1 MLYICSMRI
10 TKKVHIVKY
19 ITALGLFAILLL
31 QIIWLYNMYML
42 LWNDIKEKAEEQLW
56 VSLELEAIY
65 RIKSI
70 PDTGEPRE
78 ISSGPIEEAG
88 DIKNMVVPLHE
99 TLIQFGYPI
108 EMPQL
113 DSIYTS
119 KLKEQDIQTDIVL
132 NHIKMKDGS
141 ILQSVGAP
149 DVSSFGAIKTE
160 IIPIREDGS
169 EGIQAILLNPYLAI
183 FERMGLLLIATALMM
198 AFVVACIVYQI
209 KVILLQNKIAK
220 LREDFSYAMIHD
232 MKSPLCSIQLGLHLL
247 SSNKQ
252 DEEKRKTTFRIA
264 NDEVEHLL
272 MLTNKILTLS
282 KMESGTLKLDKAN
295 IQIAPVIEDLIEKYS
310 VKAGKPV
317 AFSTDIRQKQ
327 VYAEAEYLKEAI
339 SNLIDNAIKYSGD
352 SVRID
357 ISVGSDDTYT
367 WIKVKDNGFGISHQ
381 DQKKIFEK
389 FERAAAID
397 RNRKGGAAGFGLG
410 LNYVYRVAEAHGG
423 EVRVFSIEGQSSEF
437 TIYLPILIQT
447 IETL

>member
-1 MLYICSMRI
+1 MKISA
-10 TKKVHIVKY
+10 VKY
-19 ITALGLFAILLL
+19 VTALGLIVILLL
-31 QIIWLYNMYML
+31 QTVWLYNTYIL
-42 LWNDIKEKAEEQLW
+42 LEEDLIGKSDEILDNA
-56 VSLELEAIY
+56 VTLEALQRLQVVFESGKADEVIGGPLEKEGNVVNQDLY
-65 RIKSI
+65 LQEALIK
-70 PDTGEPRE
+70 
-78 ISSGPIEEAG
+78 
-88 DIKNMVVPLHE
+88 
-99 TLIQFGYPI
+99 FGYPI
-108 EMPQL
+108 SMSDL

-119 KLKEQDIQTDIVL
+119 KLKEQDIQTAIVL
-132 NHIKMKDGS
+132 NHIKMEDGS

-282 KMESGTLKLDKAN
+282 KMESGTLKLDKTN

>member
-1 MLYICSMRI
+1 MKISA
-10 TKKVHIVKY
+10 VKY
-19 ITALGLFAILLL
+19 VTALGLIVILLL
-31 QIIWLYNMYML
+31 QTVWLYNTYIL
-42 LWNDIKEKAEEQLW
+42 LEEDLIGKSDEILDNA
-56 VSLELEAIY
+56 VTLEALQ
-65 RIKSI
+65 RLQVVF
-70 PDTGEPRE
+70 E
-78 ISSGPIEEAG
+78 SGKADEVIGGPLEKEGNVVNQDLYLQEALV
-88 DIKNMVVPLHE
+88 K
-99 TLIQFGYPI
+99 FGYPI
-108 EMPQL
+108 SMSDL

-119 KLKEQDIQTDIVL
+119 KLKEQDIQTAIVL

-141 ILQSVGAP
+141 ILQSVGAS

-282 KMESGTLKLDKAN
+282 KMESGTLKLDKTN

>member
-1 MLYICSMRI
+1 MKISA
-10 TKKVHIVKY
+10 VKY
-19 ITALGLFAILLL
+19 VTALGLIVILLL
-31 QIIWLYNMYML
+31 QTVWLYNTYIL
-42 LWNDIKEKAEEQLW
+42 LEENLIGKSDEILDNA
-56 VSLELEAIY
+56 VTLEALQRLQVVFESGKADEVIGGPLEKEGNVVNQDLY
-65 RIKSI
+65 LQEALIK
-70 PDTGEPRE
+70 
-78 ISSGPIEEAG
+78 
-88 DIKNMVVPLHE
+88 
-99 TLIQFGYPI
+99 FGYPI
-108 EMPQL
+108 SMSDL

-132 NHIKMKDGS
+132 KHIKMKDGS
-141 ILQSVGAP
+141 ILQSVGAS

-282 KMESGTLKLDKAN
+282 KMESGTLKLDKTN